1 MTAARGQRYV
11 IVTSM
16 TFDKQ
21 SKLRRTAVESKSN
34 RSCNHRITEFYNAI
48 NSGKYDLNED
58 EDVPPRSSFS
68 SVRQCMQSTIIYA
81 HGMVGFLYYLT
92 INRKRFGIHVIK
104 ASG

>member
-58 EDVPPRSSFS
+58 EDVPPPEALFPACV
-68 SVRQCMQSTIIYA
+68 SVC
-81 HGMVGFLYYLT
+81 
-92 INRKRFGIHVIK
+92 K
-104 ASG
+104 AL